1 MEVEKIFCC
10 RIFVSR
16 LIFCEFTKNQ
26 FSFLGK
32 SYFTLVNSLNSNLAY
47 EKFQAF
53 YWMACIWGLRR
64 NRWTPWN
71 SYFYNKKKFYLYIFY
86 HHGLSCDH
94 ISFHCFLDECKK
106 IYFKCK
112 TQSIKIFIEA
122 PAHYRFCHYPISH

>member
-53 YWMACIWGLRR
+53 Y
-64 NRWTPWN
+64 
-71 SYFYNKKKFYLYIFY
+71 
-86 HHGLSCDH
+86 
-94 ISFHCFLDECKK
+94 
-106 IYFKCK
+106 
-112 TQSIKIFIEA
+112 
-122 PAHYRFCHYPISH
+122 